1 MKRRKTDAYGEES
14 MTSAPES
21 LYDKLGTEQ
30 ERGVQESYSRP
41 DSYPSE
47 GLLTRLAVG

>member
-1 MKRRKTDAYGEES
+1 MLMVKS

-30 ERGVQESYSRP
+30 ARVMQESYSGL

-47 GLLTRLAVG
+47 GLLTRLALG